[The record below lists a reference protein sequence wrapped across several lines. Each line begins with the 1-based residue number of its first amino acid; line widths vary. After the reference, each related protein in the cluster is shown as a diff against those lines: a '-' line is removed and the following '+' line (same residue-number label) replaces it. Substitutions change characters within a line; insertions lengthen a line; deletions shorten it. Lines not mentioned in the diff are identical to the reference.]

1 MLIKP
6 FLYIASANAL
16 ALQPQSLCSAAI
28 KSLDVANFP
37 PTNGARSLG
46 TSQEFTK
53 AESEALIQYY
63 CSKDPT
69 CSSKSKGIKEMSS
82 APEDTVEEAAKLTIN
97 ERMSRNSSSVE
108 LFSWGYQIYVP
119 SSVVQRMTDA
129 VSAKC
134 SILTGPIDWC
144 NANDQ
149 TQDKPIGVVVFC
161 SLITGPLFT
170 CNKFID
176 QIKAFDRNSEGVIL
190 RATWAKAASPIIQS
204 ASELLADA

>member
-6 FLYIASANAL
+6 ILYIASANAL

-28 KSLDVANFP
+28 KSLDIANFP
-37 PTNGARSLG
+37 PTNDARSLG
-46 TSQEFTK
+46 TSQGFTK

-82 APEDTVEEAAKLTIN
+82 SPEDTVEEATKQTIN

-119 SSVVQRMTDA
+119 SSVV
-129 VSAKC
+129 
-134 SILTGPIDWC
+134 
-144 NANDQ
+144 
-149 TQDKPIGVVVFC
+149 
-161 SLITGPLFT
+161 
-170 CNKFID
+170 
-176 QIKAFDRNSEGVIL
+176 
-190 RATWAKAASPIIQS
+190 
-204 ASELLADA
+204 